1 MGVGQ
6 KFKNGL
12 KEIRRILLYGSR
24 ASTKRY
30 IRYMNRMG
38 AQIDESV
45 QMAVPESVRLD
56 KTTPWMLR
64 IGKNVYIAEGVKIL
78 THDASWMVMMGKDGE
93 LYGHIAPVNIGNN
106 VFLGVDSIVMC
117 NVSICDNVI
126 VGAGAVVT
134 KNICSS
140 GVYAGNPAKK
150 VMDLEQMGAIRESR
164 QLKEALVLAER
175 YQDRYGTFPPR
186 EVFEEYFWLFEKK
199 ELDRLPECFR
209 RQMTCGG
216 NYDMVAKRFMESEPE
231 FEGFEAFRKWCGEK
245 RWQE

>member
-78 THDASWMVMMGKDGE
+78 THDASWMVMMGKTE
-93 LYGHIAPVNIGNN
+93 
-106 VFLGVDSIVMC
+106 SC
-117 NVSICDNVI
+117 
-126 VGAGAVVT
+126 
-134 KNICSS
+134 
-140 GVYAGNPAKK
+140 
-150 VMDLEQMGAIRESR
+150 MGI
-164 QLKEALVLAER
+164 
-175 YQDRYGTFPPR
+175 
-186 EVFEEYFWLFEKK
+186 
-199 ELDRLPECFR
+199 
-209 RQMTCGG
+209 
-216 NYDMVAKRFMESEPE
+216 
-231 FEGFEAFRKWCGEK
+231 
-245 RWQE
+245 